1 LISKNKVSSKKYPD
15 AVNLLEQL
23 DISLEDITTH
33 FTESWTGQIGGKVF
47 QFFLRQ
53 GVIGQSISFF
63 ITVLSTDV
71 DNQLID

>member
-47 QFFLRQ
+47 QYFLRQ
-53 GVIGQSISFF
+53 GVIGQSIF